1 MPYRVY
7 GRIAMTIV
15 AAAESTACYAYRP
28 LGRPAPNAGAEV
40 RATLSIPTSV
50 QVGEITIQDVDRVE
64 GVVYRANGDSL
75 LVSGAW
81 VYTRLGT
88 RYAANGG
95 VFSFDRPQLRA
106 LEVRRLSPGRTGLAA
121 VVTVGLV
128 AALFAGIE
136 QALGGSGPPPGG
148 GDGH

>member
-1 MPYRVY
+1 MRSRQS
-7 GRIAMTIV
+7 GRIAIAIV
-15 AAAESTACYAYRP
+15 AAACSTACYAYQPLTRP
-28 LGRPAPNAGAEV
+28 TPDAGAEV
-40 RATLSIPTSV
+40 RATLLTPASV

-64 GVVYRANGDSL
+64 GLVYRANGDSL

-81 VYTRLGT
+81 LYTRLGS

-95 VFSFDRPQLRA
+95 VFSFDRPQLRVV
-106 LEVRRLSPGRTGLAA
+106 EVRRLSPARTGLAA
-121 VVTVGLV
+121 VLTVGLV
-128 AALFAGIE
+128 AGLFAAVE